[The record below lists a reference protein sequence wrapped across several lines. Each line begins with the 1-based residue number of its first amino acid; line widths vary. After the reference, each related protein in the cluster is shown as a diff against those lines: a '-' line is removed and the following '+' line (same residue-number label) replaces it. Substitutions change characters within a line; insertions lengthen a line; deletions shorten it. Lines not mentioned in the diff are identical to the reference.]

1 MLFTTA
7 IAAITP
13 EPDHRRLNRIS
24 VMQLTIIGAIQVLLG
39 LALFLAGS
47 VEAMFAFL
55 LVTTLFSGS
64 AAIVLASGSS
74 IPPLDFALLF
84 MAMRLLVPGSG
95 QMRATVR
102 AVEANA
108 WLLVF
113 VAYGLI
119 MAFAGPRLF
128 AGQFAFAPL
137 RAESGATYT
146 SRLSFLLATR
156 TFEPSP
162 QNVTSSIY
170 LVGTL
175 VAATVAHVAC
185 RAPLGRITLV
195 RTMALVGIVHCLFG
209 VLSVVGRGT
218 AINEMLG
225 FFRNGSYAQL
235 TQEVEGISRMS
246 GISTEPSTYAAF
258 GAIWF
263 VFLAECWLR
272 RIAPWLT
279 GMAAACLGAALLAS
293 TATTAYV
300 ALAAWLGLL
309 VLRSLFVPGALP
321 ADRALWLAVLGLGA
335 VVAGSLT
342 LLWQPQLVDRV
353 IQLSQHMLADKM
365 SSESG
370 IQRQFWAMQGYHA
383 FVGTYGIGVGPGSFR
398 SSSLFTAV
406 IGCVGAVGAI
416 ALLAHVLIA
425 FKPLRW
431 STYVPAGD
439 PDLAM
444 AGACAWAMLMALIV
458 AGINAP
464 SCDPGSDF
472 ALLSGAALALRG
484 RSARL
489 AMRPVLDL
497 SPVAALA

>member
-1 MLFTTA
+1 
-7 IAAITP
+7 
-13 EPDHRRLNRIS
+13 
-24 VMQLTIIGAIQVLLG
+24 MQLTIIGAIQVLFG

-55 LVTTLFSGS
+55 LATTLFSGS
-64 AAIVLASGSS
+64 AAIVLGSLGTGSS

-84 MAMRLLVPGSG
+84 MTMRLLVPGSG
-95 QMRATVR
+95 QLRATVR

-113 VAYGLI
+113 VAYGVV

-146 SRLSFLLATR
+146 SHLSFLLATR
-156 TFEPSP
+156 PFGPSP
-162 QNVTSSIY
+162 QNLTSSVY

-185 RAPLGRITLV
+185 KAPAGRVTLV
-195 RTMALVGIVHCLFG
+195 RTMAVVGIVHCLFG
-209 VLSVVGRGT
+209 VLSVVGKGT
-218 AINEMLG
+218 AIDVALG

-246 GISTEPSTYAAF
+246 GISTEPSSYAGF

-272 RIAPWLT
+272 RIDPWLT
-279 GMAAACLGAALLAS
+279 GAAALCLGAALVAS
-293 TATTAYV
+293 TSTTAYI
-300 ALAAWLGLL
+300 ALAAWFGLL

-321 ADRALWLAVLGLGA
+321 ADRALWLAVLGLGG
-335 VVAGSLT
+335 VVVGSVV
-342 LLWQPQLVDRV
+342 LLWQPQLVDHLT
-353 IQLSQHMLADKM
+353 QFAQHILFDKM

-370 IQRQFWAMQGYHA
+370 IQRRFWALQGYQA
-383 FVGTYGIGVGPGSFR
+383 FVGTHGIGVGPGSFR

-406 IGCVGAVGAI
+406 LGCVGVIGAI
-416 ALLAHVLIA
+416 ALVAHVLIA

-431 STYVPAGD
+431 STYVPAVD
-439 PDLAM
+439 PDMAV
-444 AGACAWAMLMALIV
+444 AGACAWAMLMAIII
-458 AGINAP
+458 AGITAP

-484 RSARL
+484 RSPRGARHHS
-489 AMRPVLDL
+489 LDL
-497 SPVAALA
+497 SPIVVLATP

>member
-1 MLFTTA
+1 
-7 IAAITP
+7 
-13 EPDHRRLNRIS
+13 
-24 VMQLTIIGAIQVLLG
+24 MQLTIIGAIQVMFGLVLL
-39 LALFLAGS
+39 LAGS

-74 IPPLDFALLF
+74 IPPIDFALLF
-84 MAMRLLVPGSG
+84 MAMRLVVPGSG
-95 QMRATVR
+95 QMRATVH
-102 AVEANA
+102 AVEANG

-113 VAYGLI
+113 VVYGLV

-137 RAESGATYT
+137 RAETGATYT

-156 TFEPSP
+156 SFEPSP
-162 QNVTSSIY
+162 QNMTSSIY

-185 RAPLGRITLV
+185 KAPAGRMTLV
-195 RTMALVGIVHCLFG
+195 RTMVLVGIVHCLFG

-218 AINEMLG
+218 AINDVLG

-235 TQEVEGISRMS
+235 TQDVEGISRMS

-258 GAIWF
+258 GVIWF

-272 RIAPWLT
+272 RVNPWLT
-279 GMAAACLGAALLAS
+279 GTAAACLGAALLAS

-300 ALAAWLGLL
+300 GLAAWFGL
-309 VLRSLFVPGALP
+309 VGLRSLFVPGAMP

-335 VVAGSLT
+335 VVAGSLV
-342 LLWQPQLVDRV
+342 LLWQPQLVDR
-353 IQLSQHMLADKM
+353 IMLFSQHILVDKL

-370 IQRQFWAMQGYHA
+370 IQRRFWALQGYHA
-383 FVGTYGIGVGPGSFR
+383 FIGTYGIGVGPGSFR

-406 IGCVGAVGAI
+406 IGCVGAVGAL
-416 ALLAHVLIA
+416 ALLAHALIA

-431 STYVPAGD
+431 STYVPASD
-439 PDLAM
+439 PDLAV
-444 AGACAWAMLMALIV
+444 AGACAWAMLMALVV

-484 RSARL
+484 RSARH
-489 AMRPVLDL
+489 AARPVLDR
-497 SPVAALA
+497 SPVAVLA

>member
-1 MLFTTA
+1 M
-7 IAAITP
+7 
-13 EPDHRRLNRIS
+13 E
-24 VMQLTIIGAIQVLLG
+24 LTIIGAIQVLLG

-64 AAIVLASGSS
+64 AAIVLGALGSGSS
-74 IPPLDFALLF
+74 IPPLHFALLF
-84 MAMRLLVPGSG
+84 MVMRLLVPGSG
-95 QMRATVR
+95 QLRATGR

-108 WLLVF
+108 WLLLF
-113 VAYGLI
+113 VAYGVI

-137 RAESGATYT
+137 RADASARY
-146 SRLSFLLATR
+146 SSHLSFLLATR
-156 TFEPSP
+156 PFAPSP
-162 QNVTSSIY
+162 QNLTSSVY

-185 RAPLGRITLV
+185 KAPAGRVTLV
-195 RTMALVGIVHCLFG
+195 RTMAVVGMIHCAFG
-209 VLSVVGRGT
+209 FASVIGRGT
-218 AINEMLG
+218 VIEDVLG

-246 GISTEPSTYAAF
+246 GISTEPSVYAGF

-272 RIAPWLT
+272 RIEPWLT
-279 GMAAACLGAALLAS
+279 GAAAMCLGAALLAS
-293 TATTAYV
+293 TSTTAYV
-300 ALAAWLGLL
+300 ALAAWFSLL
-309 VLRSLFVPGALP
+309 IVRSLLVPGALP
-321 ADRALWLAVLGLGA
+321 ADRALWLAVLALGG
-335 VVAGSLT
+335 VVAGSLV
-342 LLWQPQLVDRV
+342 LLWQPQLVERAGLFV
-353 IQLSQHMLADKM
+353 QHMLVDKM

-370 IQRQFWAMQGYHA
+370 IQRRFWALQGYQA

-406 IGCVGAVGAI
+406 LGCLGGVGVL
-416 ALLAHVLIA
+416 ALLAQFLIA

-431 STYVPAGD
+431 STYVPTPD
-439 PDLAM
+439 PDMAV

-484 RSARL
+484 RSPIGAR
-489 AMRPVLDL
+489 RHVLEL
-497 SPVAALA
+497 SPVAVLPSA

>member
-1 MLFTTA
+1 
-7 IAAITP
+7 
-13 EPDHRRLNRIS
+13 
-24 VMQLTIIGAIQVLLG
+24 MQLTIIGAIQVLFG
-39 LALFLAGS
+39 LVLLLAGS

-74 IPPLDFALLF
+74 IPPIDFALLF
-84 MAMRLLVPGSG
+84 MAMRLVVPGSG
-95 QMRATVR
+95 QMRATVH
-102 AVEANA
+102 AVEANG

-113 VAYGLI
+113 VVYGLV

-137 RAESGATYT
+137 RAETGATYT

-156 TFEPSP
+156 SFEPSP
-162 QNVTSSIY
+162 QNMTSSIY

-175 VAATVAHVAC
+175 GAATVAHVAC
-185 RAPLGRITLV
+185 KAPAGRMTLV
-195 RTMALVGIVHCLFG
+195 RTMVLVGIVHCLFG

-218 AINEMLG
+218 AINDVLG

-235 TQEVEGISRMS
+235 TQDVEGISRMS

-258 GAIWF
+258 GVIWF

-272 RIAPWLT
+272 RVNPWLT
-279 GMAAACLGAALLAS
+279 GTAAACLGAALLAS

-300 ALAAWLGLL
+300 GLAAWFGL
-309 VLRSLFVPGALP
+309 VGLRSLFVPGAMP

-335 VVAGSLT
+335 VVAGSLV
-342 LLWQPQLVDRV
+342 LLWQPQLVDR
-353 IQLSQHMLADKM
+353 IMLFSQHILVDKL

-370 IQRQFWAMQGYHA
+370 IQRRFWALQGYHA
-383 FVGTYGIGVGPGSFR
+383 FIGTYGIGVGPGSFR

-406 IGCVGAVGAI
+406 IGCVGAVGAL
-416 ALLAHVLIA
+416 ALLAHALIA

-431 STYVPAGD
+431 STYVPASD
-439 PDLAM
+439 PDLAV
-444 AGACAWAMLMALIV
+444 AGACAWAMLMALVV

-472 ALLSGAALALRG
+472 ALFSGAALALRG
-484 RSARL
+484 RSARH
-489 AMRPVLDL
+489 AARPVLDL
-497 SPVAALA
+497 SPVAVLA

>member
-1 MLFTTA
+1 
-7 IAAITP
+7 
-13 EPDHRRLNRIS
+13 
-24 VMQLTIIGAIQVLLG
+24 MQLTIIGAIQVLFG
-39 LALFLAGS
+39 LVLLLAGS

-74 IPPLDFALLF
+74 IPPIDFALLF
-84 MAMRLLVPGSG
+84 MAMRLVVPGSG
-95 QMRATVR
+95 QMRATVH
-102 AVEANA
+102 AVEANG

-113 VAYGLI
+113 VVYGLV

-137 RAESGATYT
+137 RAETGATYT

-156 TFEPSP
+156 SFEPSP
-162 QNVTSSIY
+162 QNMTSSIY

-185 RAPLGRITLV
+185 KAPAGRMTLV
-195 RTMALVGIVHCLFG
+195 RTMVLVGIVHCLFG

-218 AINEMLG
+218 AINDVLG
-225 FFRNGSYAQL
+225 FFRKGSYAQL
-235 TQEVEGISRMS
+235 TQDVEGISRMS

-258 GAIWF
+258 GVIWF

-272 RIAPWLT
+272 RVNPWLT
-279 GMAAACLGAALLAS
+279 GTAAACLGAALLAS

-300 ALAAWLGLL
+300 GLAAWFGL
-309 VLRSLFVPGALP
+309 VGLRSLFVPGAMP

-335 VVAGSLT
+335 VVAGSLV
-342 LLWQPQLVDRV
+342 LLWQPQLVDR
-353 IQLSQHMLADKM
+353 IMLFSQHILVDKL

-370 IQRQFWAMQGYHA
+370 IQRRFWALQGYHA
-383 FVGTYGIGVGPGSFR
+383 FIGTYGIGVGPGSFR

-406 IGCVGAVGAI
+406 IGCVGAVGAL
-416 ALLAHVLIA
+416 ALLAHALIA

-431 STYVPAGD
+431 STYVPASD
-439 PDLAM
+439 PDLAV
-444 AGACAWAMLMALIV
+444 AGACAWAMLMALVV

-484 RSARL
+484 RSARH
-489 AMRPVLDL
+489 AARPVLDL
-497 SPVAALA
+497 SPVAVLA

>member
-1 MLFTTA
+1 
-7 IAAITP
+7 
-13 EPDHRRLNRIS
+13 
-24 VMQLTIIGAIQVLLG
+24 MQLTIIGAIQVLFG
-39 LALFLAGS
+39 LVLLLAGS

-74 IPPLDFALLF
+74 IPPIDFALLF
-84 MAMRLLVPGSG
+84 MAMRLVVPGSG
-95 QMRATVR
+95 QMRATVH
-102 AVEANA
+102 AVEANG

-113 VAYGLI
+113 VVYGLV

-137 RAESGATYT
+137 RAETGATYT

-156 TFEPSP
+156 SFEPSP
-162 QNVTSSIY
+162 QNMTSSIY

-185 RAPLGRITLV
+185 KAPAGRMTLV
-195 RTMALVGIVHCLFG
+195 RTMVLVGIVHCLFG

-218 AINEMLG
+218 AINDVLG

-235 TQEVEGISRMS
+235 TQDVEGISRMS

-258 GAIWF
+258 GVIWF

-272 RIAPWLT
+272 RVNPWLT
-279 GMAAACLGAALLAS
+279 GTAAACLGAALLAS

-300 ALAAWLGLL
+300 GLAAWFGL
-309 VLRSLFVPGALP
+309 VGLRSLFVPGAMP

-335 VVAGSLT
+335 VVAGSLV
-342 LLWQPQLVDRV
+342 LLWQPQLVDR
-353 IQLSQHMLADKM
+353 IMLFSQHILVDKL

-370 IQRQFWAMQGYHA
+370 IQRRFWALQGYHA
-383 FVGTYGIGVGPGSFR
+383 FIGTYGIGVGPGSFR

-406 IGCVGAVGAI
+406 IGCVGAVGAL
-416 ALLAHVLIA
+416 ALLAHALIA

-431 STYVPAGD
+431 STYVPASD
-439 PDLAM
+439 PDLAV
-444 AGACAWAMLMALIV
+444 AGACAWAMLMALVV

-484 RSARL
+484 RSARH
-489 AMRPVLDL
+489 AARPVLDL
-497 SPVAALA
+497 SPVAVLD

>member
-1 MLFTTA
+1 
-7 IAAITP
+7 
-13 EPDHRRLNRIS
+13 
-24 VMQLTIIGAIQVLLG
+24 MQLTIIGAIQVLFG
-39 LALFLAGS
+39 LVLLLAGS

-74 IPPLDFALLF
+74 IPPIDFALLF
-84 MAMRLLVPGSG
+84 MAMRLVVPGSG
-95 QMRATVR
+95 QMRATVH
-102 AVEANA
+102 AVEANG

-113 VAYGLI
+113 VVYGLV

-137 RAESGATYT
+137 RAETGATYT

-156 TFEPSP
+156 SFEPSP
-162 QNVTSSIY
+162 QNMTSSIY

-185 RAPLGRITLV
+185 KAPAGRMTLV
-195 RTMALVGIVHCLFG
+195 RTMVLVGIVHCLFG

-218 AINEMLG
+218 AINDVLG

-235 TQEVEGISRMS
+235 TQDVEGISRMS

-258 GAIWF
+258 GVIWF

-272 RIAPWLT
+272 RVNPWLT
-279 GMAAACLGAALLAS
+279 GTAAACLGAALLAS

-300 ALAAWLGLL
+300 GLAAWFGL
-309 VLRSLFVPGALP
+309 VGLRSLFVPGAMP

-335 VVAGSLT
+335 VVAGSLV
-342 LLWQPQLVDRV
+342 LLWQPQLVDR
-353 IQLSQHMLADKM
+353 IMLFSQHILVDKL

-370 IQRQFWAMQGYHA
+370 IQRRFWALQGYHA
-383 FVGTYGIGVGPGSFR
+383 FIGTYGIGVGPGSFR

-406 IGCVGAVGAI
+406 IGCVGAVGAL
-416 ALLAHVLIA
+416 ALLAHALIA

-431 STYVPAGD
+431 STYVPASD
-439 PDLAM
+439 PDLAV
-444 AGACAWAMLMALIV
+444 AGACAWAMLMALVV

-484 RSARL
+484 RSTRHA
-489 AMRPVLDL
+489 ARPVLDL
-497 SPVAALA
+497 SPVAVLA

>member
-1 MLFTTA
+1 
-7 IAAITP
+7 
-13 EPDHRRLNRIS
+13 
-24 VMQLTIIGAIQVLLG
+24 MQLTIIGAIQVMFGLVLL
-39 LALFLAGS
+39 LAGS

-74 IPPLDFALLF
+74 IPPIDFALLF
-84 MAMRLLVPGSG
+84 MAMRLVVPGSG
-95 QMRATVR
+95 QMRATVH
-102 AVEANA
+102 AVEANG

-113 VAYGLI
+113 VVYGLV

-137 RAESGATYT
+137 RAETGATYT

-156 TFEPSP
+156 SFEPSP
-162 QNVTSSIY
+162 QNMTSSIY

-185 RAPLGRITLV
+185 KAPAGRMTLV
-195 RTMALVGIVHCLFG
+195 RTMVLVGIVHCLLG
-209 VLSVVGRGT
+209 VLSVVGRGM
-218 AINEMLG
+218 AINDVLG

-235 TQEVEGISRMS
+235 TQDVEGISRMS

-258 GAIWF
+258 GVIWF

-272 RIAPWLT
+272 RVNPWLT
-279 GMAAACLGAALLAS
+279 GTAAACLGAALLAS

-300 ALAAWLGLL
+300 GLAAWFGL
-309 VLRSLFVPGALP
+309 VGLRSLFVPGAMP

-335 VVAGSLT
+335 VVAGSLV
-342 LLWQPQLVDRV
+342 LLWQPQLVDR
-353 IQLSQHMLADKM
+353 IMLFSQHILVDKL

-370 IQRQFWAMQGYHA
+370 IQRRFWALQGYHA
-383 FVGTYGIGVGPGSFR
+383 FIGTYGIGVGPGSFR

-406 IGCVGAVGAI
+406 IGCVGAAGAL
-416 ALLAHVLIA
+416 ALLAHALIA

-431 STYVPAGD
+431 STYVPASD
-439 PDLAM
+439 PDLAV
-444 AGACAWAMLMALIV
+444 AGACAWAMLMALVV

-484 RSARL
+484 RSARH
-489 AMRPVLDL
+489 AARPVLDL
-497 SPVAALA
+497 SPVAVLA

>member
-1 MLFTTA
+1 
-7 IAAITP
+7 
-13 EPDHRRLNRIS
+13 
-24 VMQLTIIGAIQVLLG
+24 MQLTIIGAIQVLLG
-39 LALFLAGS
+39 LALFMAGS

-64 AAIVLASGSS
+64 AAIVLGSLGSGSS
-74 IPPLDFALLF
+74 IPPLHFALLF
-84 MAMRLLVPGSG
+84 MVMRLLVPGSG
-95 QMRATVR
+95 QLRATGR
-102 AVEANA
+102 AIEANA

-137 RAESGATYT
+137 RAESGSKYT
-146 SRLSFLLATR
+146 SHLSFLLATR
-156 TFEPSP
+156 PFGPTP
-162 QNVTSSIY
+162 QNLTSSVY

-175 VAATVAHVAC
+175 VTATVAHVAC
-185 RAPLGRITLV
+185 KAPGGRRTLV
-195 RTMALVGIVHCLFG
+195 RTMAAVGMIHCLLGFA
-209 VLSVVGRGT
+209 SVAGRGT
-218 AINEMLG
+218 AIDDVLG

-235 TQEVEGISRMS
+235 TQDVDGISRMS
-246 GISTEPSTYAAF
+246 GIDTEPSVYAGF

-272 RIAPWLT
+272 RVEPWLT
-279 GMAAACLGAALLAS
+279 GTAALCLGAALIACTS
-293 TATTAYV
+293 TTAYV
-300 ALAAWLGLL
+300 ALAAWFGLL
-309 VLRSLFVPGALP
+309 IVRSLFVPGALP
-321 ADRALWLAVLGLGA
+321 ADRGLWLAVLGLGG
-335 VVAGSLT
+335 VVAGSLL

-353 IQLSQHMLADKM
+353 AQFAQHLLVDKM

-370 IQRQFWAMQGYHA
+370 VQRRFWALQGYQA

-406 IGCVGAVGAI
+406 LGCVGIIGAL
-416 ALLAHVLIA
+416 ALVAQFMIA

-431 STYVPAGD
+431 STYVPTSD
-439 PDLAM
+439 PDMAV
-444 AGACAWAMLMALIV
+444 AGACAWAMLMAIIV
-458 AGINAP
+458 AGVNAP

-484 RSARL
+484 RSPHAAR
-489 AMRPVLDL
+489 RPALDL
-497 SPVAALA
+497 SPVTAMAAP

>member
-1 MLFTTA
+1 
-7 IAAITP
+7 
-13 EPDHRRLNRIS
+13 
-24 VMQLTIIGAIQVLLG
+24 MQLTIIGAIQVLFG
-39 LALFLAGS
+39 LVLLLAGS

-74 IPPLDFALLF
+74 IPPIDFALLF
-84 MAMRLLVPGSG
+84 MAMRLVVPGSG
-95 QMRATVR
+95 QMRATVH
-102 AVEANA
+102 AVEANG

-113 VAYGLI
+113 VVYGLV

-137 RAESGATYT
+137 RAETGATYT

-156 TFEPSP
+156 SFEPSP
-162 QNVTSSIY
+162 QNMTSSIY

-185 RAPLGRITLV
+185 KAPAGRMTLV
-195 RTMALVGIVHCLFG
+195 RTMVLVGIVHCLFG

-218 AINEMLG
+218 AINDVLV

-235 TQEVEGISRMS
+235 TQDVEGISRMS

-258 GAIWF
+258 GVIWF

-272 RIAPWLT
+272 RVNPWLT
-279 GMAAACLGAALLAS
+279 GTAAACLGAALLAS

-300 ALAAWLGLL
+300 GLAAWFGL
-309 VLRSLFVPGALP
+309 VGLRSLFVPGAMP

-335 VVAGSLT
+335 VVAGSLV
-342 LLWQPQLVDRV
+342 LLWQPQLVDR
-353 IQLSQHMLADKM
+353 IMLFSQHILVDKL

-370 IQRQFWAMQGYHA
+370 IQRRFWALQGYHA
-383 FVGTYGIGVGPGSFR
+383 FIGTYGIGVGPGSFR

-406 IGCVGAVGAI
+406 IGCVGAVGAL
-416 ALLAHVLIA
+416 ALLAHALIA
-425 FKPLRW
+425 FNPLRW
-431 STYVPAGD
+431 STYVPASD
-439 PDLAM
+439 PDLAV
-444 AGACAWAMLMALIV
+444 AGACAWAMLMALVV

-484 RSARL
+484 RSARH
-489 AMRPVLDL
+489 AARPVLDL
-497 SPVAALA
+497 SPVAVLA

>member
-1 MLFTTA
+1 
-7 IAAITP
+7 
-13 EPDHRRLNRIS
+13 
-24 VMQLTIIGAIQVLLG
+24 MQLTIIGAIQVMFGLVLL
-39 LALFLAGS
+39 LAGS

-74 IPPLDFALLF
+74 IPPIDFALLF
-84 MAMRLLVPGSG
+84 MAMRLVVPGSG
-95 QMRATVR
+95 QMRATVH
-102 AVEANA
+102 AVEANG

-113 VAYGLI
+113 VVYGLV

-137 RAESGATYT
+137 RAETGATYT

-156 TFEPSP
+156 SFEPSP
-162 QNVTSSIY
+162 QNMTSSIY

-185 RAPLGRITLV
+185 KAPAGRMTLV
-195 RTMALVGIVHCLFG
+195 RTMVLVGIVHCLLG

-218 AINEMLG
+218 AINDVLG

-235 TQEVEGISRMS
+235 TQDVEGISRMS

-258 GAIWF
+258 GVIWF

-272 RIAPWLT
+272 RVNPWLT
-279 GMAAACLGAALLAS
+279 GTAAACLGAALLAS

-300 ALAAWLGLL
+300 GLAAWFGL
-309 VLRSLFVPGALP
+309 VGLRSLFVPGAMP

-335 VVAGSLT
+335 VVAGSLV
-342 LLWQPQLVDRV
+342 LLWQPQLVDR
-353 IQLSQHMLADKM
+353 IMLFSQHILVDKL

-370 IQRQFWAMQGYHA
+370 IQRRFWALQGYHA
-383 FVGTYGIGVGPGSFR
+383 FIGTYGIGVGPGSFR

-406 IGCVGAVGAI
+406 IGCVGAVGAL
-416 ALLAHVLIA
+416 ALLAHALIA

-431 STYVPAGD
+431 STYVPASD
-439 PDLAM
+439 PDLAV
-444 AGACAWAMLMALIV
+444 AGACAWAMLMALVV

-484 RSARL
+484 RSARH
-489 AMRPVLDL
+489 AARPVLDR
-497 SPVAALA
+497 SPVAVLA

>member
-1 MLFTTA
+1 
-7 IAAITP
+7 
-13 EPDHRRLNRIS
+13 
-24 VMQLTIIGAIQVLLG
+24 MQLTIIGAIQVLFG
-39 LALFLAGS
+39 LVLLLAGS

-74 IPPLDFALLF
+74 IPPIDFALLF
-84 MAMRLLVPGSG
+84 MAMRLVVPGSG
-95 QMRATVR
+95 QMRATVH
-102 AVEANA
+102 AVEANG

-113 VAYGLI
+113 VVYGLV

-137 RAESGATYT
+137 RAETGATYT

-156 TFEPSP
+156 SFEPSP
-162 QNVTSSIY
+162 QNMTSSIY

-185 RAPLGRITLV
+185 KAPAGRMTLV
-195 RTMALVGIVHCLFG
+195 RTMVLVGIVHCLFG

-218 AINEMLG
+218 AINDVLG

-235 TQEVEGISRMS
+235 TQDVEGISRMS

-258 GAIWF
+258 GVIWF

-272 RIAPWLT
+272 RVNPWLT
-279 GMAAACLGAALLAS
+279 GTAAACLGAALLAS

-300 ALAAWLGLL
+300 GLAAWFGL
-309 VLRSLFVPGALP
+309 VGLRSLFVPGAMP

-335 VVAGSLT
+335 VVAGSLV
-342 LLWQPQLVDRV
+342 LLWQPQLVDR
-353 IQLSQHMLADKM
+353 IMLFSQHILVDKL

-370 IQRQFWAMQGYHA
+370 IQRRFWALQGYHA
-383 FVGTYGIGVGPGSFR
+383 FIGTYGIGVGPGSFR

-406 IGCVGAVGAI
+406 IGCVGAVGAL
-416 ALLAHVLIA
+416 ALLAHALIA

-431 STYVPAGD
+431 STYVPASD
-439 PDLAM
+439 PDLAV
-444 AGACAWAMLMALIV
+444 AGACAWAMLMALVV

-484 RSARL
+484 RSARH
-489 AMRPVLDL
+489 AARPVLDL
-497 SPVAALA
+497 SPVAVLA

>member
-1 MLFTTA
+1 
-7 IAAITP
+7 
-13 EPDHRRLNRIS
+13 
-24 VMQLTIIGAIQVLLG
+24 MQLTIIGAIQVLFG
-39 LALFLAGS
+39 LVLLLAGS

-74 IPPLDFALLF
+74 IPPIDFALLF
-84 MAMRLLVPGSG
+84 MAMRLVVPGSG
-95 QMRATVR
+95 QMRATVH
-102 AVEANA
+102 AVEANG

-113 VAYGLI
+113 VVYGLV

-137 RAESGATYT
+137 RAETGATYT

-156 TFEPSP
+156 SFEPSP
-162 QNVTSSIY
+162 QNMTSSIY

-185 RAPLGRITLV
+185 KAPAGRMTLV
-195 RTMALVGIVHCLFG
+195 RTMVLVGIVHCLFG

-218 AINEMLG
+218 AINDVLG

-235 TQEVEGISRMS
+235 TQDVEGISRMS

-258 GAIWF
+258 GVIWF

-272 RIAPWLT
+272 RVNPWLT
-279 GMAAACLGAALLAS
+279 GTAAACLGAALLAS

-300 ALAAWLGLL
+300 GLAAWFGL
-309 VLRSLFVPGALP
+309 VGLRSLFVPGAMP

-335 VVAGSLT
+335 VVAGSLV
-342 LLWQPQLVDRV
+342 LLWQPQLVDR
-353 IQLSQHMLADKM
+353 IMLFLQHILVDKL

-370 IQRQFWAMQGYHA
+370 IQRRFWALQGYHA
-383 FVGTYGIGVGPGSFR
+383 FIGTYGIGVGPGSFR

-406 IGCVGAVGAI
+406 IGCVGAVGAL
-416 ALLAHVLIA
+416 ALLAHALIA

-431 STYVPAGD
+431 STYVPASD
-439 PDLAM
+439 PDLAV
-444 AGACAWAMLMALIV
+444 AGACAWAMLMALVV

-484 RSARL
+484 RSARH
-489 AMRPVLDL
+489 AARPVLDL
-497 SPVAALA
+497 SPVAVLA

>member
-1 MLFTTA
+1 
-7 IAAITP
+7 
-13 EPDHRRLNRIS
+13 
-24 VMQLTIIGAIQVLLG
+24 MQLTIIGAIQVLFG
-39 LALFLAGS
+39 LVLLLAGS

-74 IPPLDFALLF
+74 IPPIDFALLF
-84 MAMRLLVPGSG
+84 MAMRLVVPGSG
-95 QMRATVR
+95 QMRATVH
-102 AVEANA
+102 AVEANG

-113 VAYGLI
+113 VVYGLV

-137 RAESGATYT
+137 RAETGATYT

-156 TFEPSP
+156 SFEPSP
-162 QNVTSSIY
+162 QNMTSSIY

-185 RAPLGRITLV
+185 KAPAGRMTLV
-195 RTMALVGIVHCLFG
+195 RTMVLVGIVHCLFG

-218 AINEMLG
+218 AINDVLG

-235 TQEVEGISRMS
+235 TQDVEGISRMS

-258 GAIWF
+258 GVIWF

-272 RIAPWLT
+272 RVNPWLT
-279 GMAAACLGAALLAS
+279 GTAAACLGAALLAS

-300 ALAAWLGLL
+300 GLAAWFGL
-309 VLRSLFVPGALP
+309 VGLRSLFVPGAMP

-335 VVAGSLT
+335 VVAGSLV
-342 LLWQPQLVDRV
+342 LLWQPQLVDR
-353 IQLSQHMLADKM
+353 IMLFSQHILVDKL

-370 IQRQFWAMQGYHA
+370 IQRRFWALQGYHA
-383 FVGTYGIGVGPGSFR
+383 FIGTYGIGVGPGSFR

-406 IGCVGAVGAI
+406 IGCVGAVGAL
-416 ALLAHVLIA
+416 ALLAHALIA
-425 FKPLRW
+425 FKPMRW
-431 STYVPAGD
+431 STYVPASD
-439 PDLAM
+439 PDLAV
-444 AGACAWAMLMALIV
+444 AGACAWAMLMALVV

-484 RSARL
+484 RSARH
-489 AMRPVLDL
+489 AARPVLDL
-497 SPVAALA
+497 SPVAVLA

>member
-1 MLFTTA
+1 
-7 IAAITP
+7 
-13 EPDHRRLNRIS
+13 
-24 VMQLTIIGAIQVLLG
+24 MQLTIIGAIQVLFG
-39 LALFLAGS
+39 LVLLLAGS

-74 IPPLDFALLF
+74 IPPIDFALLF
-84 MAMRLLVPGSG
+84 MAMRLVVPGSG
-95 QMRATVR
+95 QMRATVH
-102 AVEANA
+102 AVEANG

-113 VAYGLI
+113 VVYGLV

-137 RAESGATYT
+137 RAETGATYT

-156 TFEPSP
+156 SFEPSP
-162 QNVTSSIY
+162 QNMTSSIY

-185 RAPLGRITLV
+185 KAPAGRMTLV
-195 RTMALVGIVHCLFG
+195 RTMVLVGIVHCLFG

-218 AINEMLG
+218 AINDVLG

-235 TQEVEGISRMS
+235 TQDVEGISRMS

-258 GAIWF
+258 GVIWF

-272 RIAPWLT
+272 RVNPWLT
-279 GMAAACLGAALLAS
+279 GTAAACLGAALLAS

-300 ALAAWLGLL
+300 GLAAWFGL
-309 VLRSLFVPGALP
+309 VGLRSLFVPGAMP

-335 VVAGSLT
+335 VVAGSLV
-342 LLWQPQLVDRV
+342 LLWQPQLVDR
-353 IQLSQHMLADKM
+353 IMLFSQHILVDKL

-370 IQRQFWAMQGYHA
+370 IQRRFWALQGYHA
-383 FVGTYGIGVGPGSFR
+383 FIGTYGIGVGPGSFR

-406 IGCVGAVGAI
+406 IGCVGAVGAL
-416 ALLAHVLIA
+416 ALLAHALIA
-425 FKPLRW
+425 FNPLRW
-431 STYVPAGD
+431 STYVPASD
-439 PDLAM
+439 PDLAV
-444 AGACAWAMLMALIV
+444 AGACAWAMLMALVV

-484 RSARL
+484 RSARH
-489 AMRPVLDL
+489 AARPVLDL
-497 SPVAALA
+497 SPVAVLA

>member
-1 MLFTTA
+1 
-7 IAAITP
+7 
-13 EPDHRRLNRIS
+13 
-24 VMQLTIIGAIQVLLG
+24 MQLTIIGAIQVMFGLVLL
-39 LALFLAGS
+39 LAGS

-74 IPPLDFALLF
+74 IPPIDFALLF
-84 MAMRLLVPGSG
+84 MAMRLVVPGSG
-95 QMRATVR
+95 QMRATVH
-102 AVEANA
+102 AVEANG

-113 VAYGLI
+113 VVYGLV

-137 RAESGATYT
+137 RAETGATYT

-156 TFEPSP
+156 SFEPSP
-162 QNVTSSIY
+162 QNMTSSIY

-185 RAPLGRITLV
+185 KAPAGRMTLV
-195 RTMALVGIVHCLFG
+195 RTMVLVGIVHCLFG

-218 AINEMLG
+218 AINDVLG

-235 TQEVEGISRMS
+235 TQDVEGISRMS

-258 GAIWF
+258 GVIWF

-272 RIAPWLT
+272 RVNPWLT
-279 GMAAACLGAALLAS
+279 GTAAACLGAALLAS

-300 ALAAWLGLL
+300 GLAAWFGL
-309 VLRSLFVPGALP
+309 VGLRSLFVPGAMP

-335 VVAGSLT
+335 VVAGSLV
-342 LLWQPQLVDRV
+342 LLWQPQLVDR
-353 IQLSQHMLADKM
+353 IMLFSQHILVDKL

-370 IQRQFWAMQGYHA
+370 IQRRFWALQGYHA
-383 FVGTYGIGVGPGSFR
+383 FIGTYGIGVGPGSFR

-406 IGCVGAVGAI
+406 IGCVGAAGAL
-416 ALLAHVLIA
+416 ALLAHALIA

-431 STYVPAGD
+431 STYVPASD
-439 PDLAM
+439 PDLAV
-444 AGACAWAMLMALIV
+444 AGACAWAMLMALVV

-484 RSARL
+484 RSARH
-489 AMRPVLDL
+489 AARPVLDL
-497 SPVAALA
+497 SPVAVLA

>member
-1 MLFTTA
+1 
-7 IAAITP
+7 
-13 EPDHRRLNRIS
+13 
-24 VMQLTIIGAIQVLLG
+24 MQLTIIGAIQVLFG
-39 LALFLAGS
+39 LVLLLAGS

-74 IPPLDFALLF
+74 IPPIDFALLF
-84 MAMRLLVPGSG
+84 MAMRLVVPGSG
-95 QMRATVR
+95 QMRATVH
-102 AVEANA
+102 AVEANG

-113 VAYGLI
+113 VVYGLV

-137 RAESGATYT
+137 RAETGATYT

-156 TFEPSP
+156 SFEPSP
-162 QNVTSSIY
+162 QNMTSSIY

-185 RAPLGRITLV
+185 KAPAGRMTLV
-195 RTMALVGIVHCLFG
+195 RTMVLVGIVHCLFG

-218 AINEMLG
+218 AINDVLG

-235 TQEVEGISRMS
+235 TQDVEGISRMS
-246 GISTEPSTYAAF
+246 GISTEPSTYAAI
-258 GAIWF
+258 GVIWF

-272 RIAPWLT
+272 RVNPWLT
-279 GMAAACLGAALLAS
+279 GTAAACRGAALLAS

-300 ALAAWLGLL
+300 GLAAWFGL
-309 VLRSLFVPGALP
+309 VGLRSLFVPGAMP

-335 VVAGSLT
+335 VVAGSLV
-342 LLWQPQLVDRV
+342 LLWQPQLVDR
-353 IQLSQHMLADKM
+353 IMLFSQHILVDKL

-370 IQRQFWAMQGYHA
+370 IQRRFWALQGYHA
-383 FVGTYGIGVGPGSFR
+383 FIGTYGIGVGPGSFR

-406 IGCVGAVGAI
+406 IGCVGAVGAL
-416 ALLAHVLIA
+416 ALLAHALIA

-431 STYVPAGD
+431 STYVPASD
-439 PDLAM
+439 PDLAV
-444 AGACAWAMLMALIV
+444 AGACAWAMLMALVV

-484 RSARL
+484 RSARH
-489 AMRPVLDL
+489 AARPVLDL
-497 SPVAALA
+497 SPVAVLA

>member
-1 MLFTTA
+1 
-7 IAAITP
+7 
-13 EPDHRRLNRIS
+13 
-24 VMQLTIIGAIQVLLG
+24 MQLTIIGAIQVMFGLVLL
-39 LALFLAGS
+39 LAGS

-74 IPPLDFALLF
+74 IPPIDFALLF
-84 MAMRLLVPGSG
+84 MAMRLVVPGSG
-95 QMRATVR
+95 QMRATVH
-102 AVEANA
+102 AVEANG

-113 VAYGLI
+113 VVYGLV

-137 RAESGATYT
+137 RAETGATYT

-156 TFEPSP
+156 SFEPSP
-162 QNVTSSIY
+162 QNMTSSIY

-185 RAPLGRITLV
+185 KAPAGRMTLV
-195 RTMALVGIVHCLFG
+195 RTMVLVGIVHCLLG
-209 VLSVVGRGT
+209 VLSVVGRGM
-218 AINEMLG
+218 AINDVLG

-235 TQEVEGISRMS
+235 TQDVEGISRMS

-258 GAIWF
+258 GVIWF

-272 RIAPWLT
+272 RVNPWLT
-279 GMAAACLGAALLAS
+279 GTAAACLGAALLAS

-300 ALAAWLGLL
+300 GLAAWFGL
-309 VLRSLFVPGALP
+309 VGLRSLFVPGAMP

-335 VVAGSLT
+335 VVAGSLV
-342 LLWQPQLVDRV
+342 LLWQPQLVDR
-353 IQLSQHMLADKM
+353 IMLFSQHILVDKL

-370 IQRQFWAMQGYHA
+370 IQRRFWALQGYHA
-383 FVGTYGIGVGPGSFR
+383 FIGTYGIGVGPGSFR

-406 IGCVGAVGAI
+406 IGCVGAVGAL
-416 ALLAHVLIA
+416 ALLAHALIA
-425 FKPLRW
+425 FNPLRW
-431 STYVPAGD
+431 STYVPASD
-439 PDLAM
+439 PDLAV
-444 AGACAWAMLMALIV
+444 AGACAWAMLMALVV

-484 RSARL
+484 RSARH
-489 AMRPVLDL
+489 AARPVLDL
-497 SPVAALA
+497 SPVAVLA